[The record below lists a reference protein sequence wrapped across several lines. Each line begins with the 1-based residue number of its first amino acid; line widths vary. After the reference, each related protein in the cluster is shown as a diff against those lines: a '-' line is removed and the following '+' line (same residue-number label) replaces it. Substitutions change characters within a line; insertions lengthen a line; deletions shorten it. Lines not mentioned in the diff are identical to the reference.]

1 MKGLFRRVLCVSLA
15 AFALMNSAACREK
28 EQPQE
33 EPDKFAYY
41 PAKTDIKADGQFYG
55 KEGVEFPASLWQTP
69 AAERCEALDCG
80 EIKAYFIRSVQDTE
94 VFCYV
99 GIPEGASESA
109 PVPAVVLVHGAT
121 GTAFYDWVK
130 MWTDRGYA
138 AIAMDTEGRMPGSG
152 CSTMNPVTVN
162 SVKPHG
168 PVNAAFTDAGRSV
181 EQQWVYHAL
190 ASVIASASFIGSFP
204 AVDETKIGI
213 TGVSYGSFLACL
225 AAAYDDRYSF
235 AVPVY
240 GALSNARSLNEFGT
254 YLQNGGG
261 KAIGLWDDESVLHGN
276 RTPFLFVGSI
286 DDVFFAPDAIVRTA
300 AECRYAQIAFLPHF
314 THGHY
319 QGAAAEEVFAF
330 ADEIFFRKDALLRV
344 KGKPSSG
351 VLTLELPAHAEAV
364 RAEAYYTYEDAL
376 QSSTLWLSAPAEIVG
391 NNVVYNLDADV
402 KHCYVRVQDGR
413 GRHVCSAVS

>member
-80 EIKAYFIRSVQDTE
+80 EIQAYFIRSVQDTE

-152 CSTMNPVTVN
+152 CSMMNPVTVN

-168 PVNAAFTDAGRSV
+168 PVNAAFTDAGRPV
-181 EQQWVYHAL
+181 EQQWVYRA
-190 ASVIASASFIGSFP
+190 
-204 AVDETKIGI
+204 
-213 TGVSYGSFLACL
+213 LACL
-225 AAAYDDRYSF
+225 AATYDDRYSF

-344 KGKPSSG
+344 KGEPSSG
-351 VLTLELPAHAEAV
+351 VLTLDLPAHAEAV

>member
-1 MKGLFRRVLCVSLA
+1 MLFRS
-15 AFALMNSAACREK
+15 
-28 EQPQE
+28 
-33 EPDKFAYY
+33 
-41 PAKTDIKADGQFYG
+41 
-55 KEGVEFPASLWQTP
+55 
-69 AAERCEALDCG
+69 
-80 EIKAYFIRSVQDTE
+80 
-94 VFCYV
+94 
-99 GIPEGASESA
+99 
-109 PVPAVVLVHGAT
+109 
-121 GTAFYDWVK
+121 
-130 MWTDRGYA
+130 
-138 AIAMDTEGRMPGSG
+138 
-152 CSTMNPVTVN
+152 
-162 SVKPHG
+162 
-168 PVNAAFTDAGRSV
+168 NAAFTDAGRPV